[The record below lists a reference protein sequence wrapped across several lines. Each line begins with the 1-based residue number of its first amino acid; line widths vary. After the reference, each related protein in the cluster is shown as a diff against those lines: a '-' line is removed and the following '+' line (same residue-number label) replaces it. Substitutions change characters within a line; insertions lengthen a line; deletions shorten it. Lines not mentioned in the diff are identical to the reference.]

1 MILASLVRTLSF
13 WLSEEGGKKKAYE
26 LGFVRAQLISQ
37 LEIKRSV
44 LPPGARDLREELW
57 PPLPRV
63 RGHPGL
69 HRRHPGEDHFSE
81 KQPSYY
87 SAG

>member
-1 MILASLVRTLSF
+1 M
-13 WLSEEGGKKKAYE
+13 
-26 LGFVRAQLISQ
+26 RAQLISQ